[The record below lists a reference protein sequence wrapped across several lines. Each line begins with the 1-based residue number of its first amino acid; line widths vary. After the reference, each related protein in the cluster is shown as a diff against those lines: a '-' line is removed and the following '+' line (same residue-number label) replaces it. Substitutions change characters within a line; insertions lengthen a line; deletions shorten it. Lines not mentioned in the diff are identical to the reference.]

1 MPEIPILL
9 RKGVKSSKNSLE
21 KGVVLNSQNYDRYP
35 LLMAL
40 TLPGHQTGVVGDIDG
55 GGDLGVSY
63 FIVDT
68 SYCVSIT
75 FKLIK

>member
-55 GGDLGVSY
+55 GGGGFGGSKFSNINL
-63 FIVDT
+63 
-68 SYCVSIT
+68 CVWVR
-75 FKLIK
+75 FL